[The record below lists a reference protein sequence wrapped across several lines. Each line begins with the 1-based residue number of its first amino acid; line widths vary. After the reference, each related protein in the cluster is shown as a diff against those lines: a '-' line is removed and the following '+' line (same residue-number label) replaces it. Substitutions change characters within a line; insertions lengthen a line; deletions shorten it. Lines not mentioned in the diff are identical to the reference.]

1 MNREP
6 QTLGD
11 GTFQRLE
18 RILVA
23 RGMNPKV
30 LPDIAEEPECL
41 TSLGVLEAG
50 MPPRYRM
57 ARADHPEVLAWVRDV
72 TEQAAAPNPGA
83 RRQITT
89 GPSLLMAGVTGAGK
103 THQAYGAV
111 RALVE
116 AGIAV
121 RWRATTAADLYAD
134 LRPRPGHDTE
144 RELAAVSRY
153 PLLILDDLGAAKAS
167 EWVEEITYRL
177 INKRYNLMLPTLI
190 TTNLAMRDLRDHL
203 GDRVASRLA
212 EMTTRVVFEPIDRR
226 RQRHTT

>member
-1 MNREP
+1 MSREALR
-6 QTLGD
+6 LGD
-11 GTFQRLE
+11 GTLQRLE

-23 RGMNPKV
+23 RGMNPKA
-30 LPDIAEEPECL
+30 LPDIAEEPESV
-41 TSLGVLEAG
+41 TPLGLLEAG

-83 RRQITT
+83 RRQIAT

-103 THQAYGAV
+103 THQAYGGV

-121 RWRATTAADLYAD
+121 RWMATTAADLYAD

-144 RELAAVSRY
+144 RKLAALSRY

-212 EMTTRVVFEPIDRR
+212 EMTTRVVFEPVDRR